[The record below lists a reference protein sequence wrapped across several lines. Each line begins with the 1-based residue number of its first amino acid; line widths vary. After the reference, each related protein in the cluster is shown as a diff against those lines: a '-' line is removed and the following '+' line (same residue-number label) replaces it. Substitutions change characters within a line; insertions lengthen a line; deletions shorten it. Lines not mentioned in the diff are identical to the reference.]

1 MHWGAIESAIFGIS
15 SFSWLIALCLA
26 LIAQYRRIDYSIRVT
41 IFIWV
46 AFDLVTLVVTPL
58 IYELTAVDKELT
70 RKVWY
75 VAFSFLALSQMFA
88 ISFVHLYL
96 NIRKSDVAKLIM
108 FSLLC
113 FIFINVIRYFDRVV
127 IETNVFA
134 EVYRYGTMSLKLLV
148 LLYFTKCV
156 AKNKGVGFAN

>member
-1 MHWGAIESAIFGIS
+1 MHWGAIENAIFGVS

-26 LIAQYRRIDYSIRVT
+26 LIAQYRRLDYSIRVT
-41 IFIWV
+41 IFVWV
-46 AFDLVTLVVTPL
+46 AFDLITLVATPL

-75 VAFSFLALSQMFA
+75 IAFSFLALSQMFVL
-88 ISFVHLYL
+88 SFIHLHL

-113 FIFINVIRYFDRVV
+113 FIFINIVRYFDRVV
-127 IETNVFA
+127 IESNA
-134 EVYRYGTMSLKLLV
+134 LGELYRYGTMSLKLLV
-148 LLYFTKCV
+148 LMFFTKCV
-156 AKNKGVGFAN
+156 AKNKGVSFAN